1 MIAPGP
7 LIVLGVAAALFSV
20 GLMALVSRTHL
31 IKLVMGL
38 QFIEKSACL
47 IFILGGYLSG
57 APGTSQAVVFI
68 IIAIEAV
75 ITGVALALVIL
86 VRQLW
91 DTFDYSQL
99 SEILSGGG
107 N

>member
-1 MIAPGP
+1 MIASGS
-7 LIVLGVAAALFSV
+7 LIIPGVAAALFSV
-20 GLMALVSRTHL
+20 GLIALVSRTHL

-47 IFILGGYLSG
+47 VFILGGYLSG
-57 APGTSQAVVFI
+57 TPGTSQTVVFI

-75 ITGVALALVIL
+75 ITGVALALAIL
-86 VRQLW
+86 IRQLW
-91 DTFDYSQL
+91 NTFDYSRL
-99 SEILSGGG
+99 SDIIRGGG

>member
-1 MIAPGP
+1 MIASGTFV
-7 LIVLGVAAALFSV
+7 ILGVAAALFSL
-20 GLMALVSRTHL
+20 GLIGLVSRSHL

-47 IFILGGYLSG
+47 VFILGGYLSG
-57 APGTSQAVVFI
+57 IPGISQTVVFI

-75 ITGVALALVIL
+75 VTAVALALVI
-86 VRQLW
+86 VIRQFW
-91 DTFDYSQL
+91 NTFDYSRL
-99 SEILSGGG
+99 TDILRGGG

>member
-1 MIAPGP
+1 MIVSGP
-7 LIVLGVAAALFSV
+7 LVILGVAAALFSV

-57 APGTSQAVVFI
+57 DPGTSQAVVFI

-86 VRQLW
+86 ARQLW
-91 DTFDYSQL
+91 DTFDYSRL

>member
-1 MIAPGP
+1 VISSGS
-7 LIVLGVAAALFSV
+7 LVILGVAAALFSV
-20 GLMALVSRTHL
+20 GLIALVARTHM

-47 IFILGGYLSG
+47 VFILGGYLSG
-57 APGTSQAVVFI
+57 VPGTSQTVVFI

-75 ITGVALALVIL
+75 VTGVALAIVI
-86 VRQLW
+86 VIRQLW
-91 DTFDYSQL
+91 NTFDYARL
-99 SEILSGGG
+99 TDILLGGG

>member
-1 MIAPGP
+1 MIESGSLVIP
-7 LIVLGVAAALFSV
+7 GVAVALFSL
-20 GLMALVSRTHL
+20 GLIALVSRTHL

-47 IFILGGYLSG
+47 VFILGGYLSG
-57 APGTSQAVVFI
+57 IPGTSQTVVFI

-75 ITGVALALVIL
+75 VTGVALAIVIL
-86 VRQLW
+86 IRQFW
-91 DTFDYSQL
+91 DTFDYTRL
-99 SEILSGGG
+99 TDILLGGE